1 MCVVITLP
9 SLCVGTG
16 GYQCVYVVITLPSL
30 CLGAGEYQCV
40 CCYHFAISMC
50 RRWRVPVC
58 VLLSLCH
65 LYV

>member
-16 GYQCVYVVITLPSL
+16 EYQCVCVVITLPSL
-30 CLGAGEYQCV
+30 CVDAGGYQ
-40 CCYHFAISMC
+40 
-50 RRWRVPVC
+50 C

>member
-9 SLCVGTG
+9 SLCVGAG
-16 GYQCVYVVITLPSL
+16 GYQCV
-30 CLGAGEYQCV
+30 
-40 CCYHFAISMC
+40 CYHFAISMC
-50 RRWRVPVC
+50 RRWRVPMCVVITLPSLCVGAGGYQC

>member
-9 SLCVGTG
+9 SHCVGAG
-16 GYQCVYVVITLPSL
+16 G
-30 CLGAGEYQCV
+30 YQCV

-58 VLLSLCH
+58 VVITLPSLCVGAGGYQCVLLSLCH